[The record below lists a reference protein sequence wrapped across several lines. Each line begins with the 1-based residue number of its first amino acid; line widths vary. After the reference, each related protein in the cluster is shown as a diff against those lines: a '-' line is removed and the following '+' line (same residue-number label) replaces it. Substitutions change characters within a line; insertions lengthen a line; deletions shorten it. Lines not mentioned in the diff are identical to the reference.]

1 MRTGLRRAR
10 PRHLAILVV
19 AALAA
24 GALWPAAG
32 AGLKIPNLPKAP
44 KVTSYPVTI
53 DAAGYVDFEW
63 TYDNR
68 QPCIP
73 GFAKTV
79 SEELSFEL
87 GRPRRTV
94 LNAVGGAVATPYA
107 IGGEAKLKTKLSGY
121 QTSNY
126 CAPTPLK
133 PEPPAPE
140 CKPLDGKLGVILS
153 PQGSNDDDGDVVPL
167 GRGVLVSF
175 IRKSNTAQTQSCL
188 EGRPKLRAIQE
199 DKGVFVDTAQL
210 PGGLLTVPL
219 ANGTKFWGLKP
230 GQRLSRTIKIGGGCE
245 TVTAQAS
252 RLSDYV
258 TRCTIGGRIVVVI
271 KRLK

>member
-1 MRTGLRRAR
+1 MRGRQGRAR
-10 PRHLAILVV
+10 PRHLAILLS
-19 AALAA
+19 AALAI
-24 GALWPAAG
+24 GALWPATG
-32 AGLKIPNLPKAP
+32 TGVKIPNLPKVP

-53 DAAGYVDFEW
+53 DAAGYLDFEW
-63 TYDNR
+63 TFDNR

-73 GFAKTV
+73 GIAKTV

-94 LNAVGGAVATPYA
+94 VNAIGGAVSAPYA

-126 CAPTPLK
+126 CSPTPLA
-133 PEPPAPE
+133 PEPPQPE
-140 CKPLDGKLGVILS
+140 CKPLDGKLGVLLS
-153 PQGSNDDDGDVVPL
+153 PQGSNEDDGDVVPL
-167 GRGVLVSF
+167 GRGVMVSF
-175 IRKSNTAQTQSCL
+175 IRKSNTMQNPSCL
-188 EGRPKLRAIQE
+188 EGRPKARAIQE
-199 DKGVFVDTAQL
+199 DKGVHVDALQL

-252 RLSDYV
+252 RLSEYIK
-258 TRCTIGGRIVVVI
+258 RCTIGGRIVVVI

>member
-1 MRTGLRRAR
+1 LGRAR
-10 PRHLAILVV
+10 PRHLAIFVV
-19 AALAA
+19 AAFAA

-32 AGLKIPNLPKAP
+32 AGLKIPDLPKAP
-44 KVTSYPVTI
+44 KVTTYPVTI

-63 TYDNR
+63 TWDNR
-68 QPCIP
+68 QDCIP
-73 GFAKTV
+73 GYAKTV

-94 LNAVGGAVATPYA
+94 VNAVGGMVSTPFA
-107 IGGEAKLKTKLSGY
+107 IGGEAKVKTKLSGY

-126 CAPTPLK
+126 CPPAKLVPD
-133 PEPPAPE
+133 PPAPE
-140 CKPLDGKLGVILS
+140 CKPLGGKLGVTLT
-153 PQGSNDDDGDVVPL
+153 PQGSADDDGNVAPL
-167 GRGVLVSF
+167 GRGVLASF
-175 IRKSNTAQTQSCL
+175 IRKSSTGQTPACM

-199 DKGVFVDTAQL
+199 GNGVLVDTAPL

-219 ANGTKFWGLKP
+219 ANATKFWGLKP

-258 TRCTIGGRIVVVI
+258 KRCTIGGRIVVVI

>member
-1 MRTGLRRAR
+1 M
-10 PRHLAILVV
+10 
-19 AALAA
+19 
-24 GALWPAAG
+24 ALWPASG
-32 AGLKIPNLPKAP
+32 AGFKIPDLPKTP
-44 KVTSYPVTI
+44 KVTSYPITI

-63 TYDNR
+63 TWDNR

-73 GFAKTV
+73 GYAKTV

-94 LNAVGGAVATPYA
+94 VNAVGGAVSTPFA

-126 CAPTPLK
+126 CPPAKLA

-153 PQGSNDDDGDVVPL
+153 PQGSNEDDGDVVPL

-175 IRKSNTAQTQSCL
+175 IRKSNTAQSPACL
-188 EGRPKLRAIQE
+188 EGRPRPRAIQE
-199 DKGVFVDTAQL
+199 SRGVLVETT
-210 PGGLLTVPL
+210 PIPSGLLTVPL

-230 GQRLSRTIKIGGGCE
+230 GQRLSRTIKIGGGCD

-252 RLSDYV
+252 RLSEYV
-258 TRCTIGGRIVVVI
+258 KRCTIGGRIVVVI